1 MSFFPVLLVILLVV
15 LFSSIRI
22 IKEYE
27 RGVIYTLGKYTGM
40 RGAGIQ
46 LVFPVIQ
53 QMQIVDVRVRTDDI
67 PAQDL
72 ISKDNVS
79 VRVSGVLNYRVVDP
93 GLAINRN
100 EDFLFRTNQMAQTT
114 LLFCIRATRS
124 RRTEKRAAL
133 NKSIQEELDGQ
144 TEGSGIKVISVEIKH
159 VDIDPSM
166 IRAIA
171 KQAEAERERRAKIIN
186 AEGELQAAQQ
196 LDEAAAIL
204 ARRPETMQLR
214 YLGTLGEFANK
225 NRRQHHRSADA
236 DGPPE
241 RRNRFT
247 EKIIL
252 AIFRSSKSL
261 DADVI
266 EVFAFLGLTFGQ
278 LFSLTPFLNDFG
290 FLLL

>member
-1 MSFFPVLLVILLVV
+1 MGFIGVILVGVLIV
-15 LFSSIRI
+15 LFASVRI
-22 IKEYE
+22 VKEYE
-27 RGVIYTLGKYTGM
+27 RGVIYTLGKFTGS
-40 RGAGIQ
+40 RGAGLQ
-46 LVFPVIQ
+46 LVFPVVQ
-53 QMQIVDVRVRTDDI
+53 QMVIVDVRVRTDDI

-114 LLFCIRATRS
+114 LRS
-124 RRTEKRAAL
+124 VLGQHDLDDMLQKRTEL
-133 NKSIQEELDGQ
+133 NKSIQSELDQQ
-144 TEGSGIKVISVEIKH
+144 TEGSGIKVVSVEIKH

-171 KQAEAERERRAKIIN
+171 RQAEAERERRAKIIN

-214 YLGTLGEFANK
+214 YLGTLGEFSNGKSASTIVLPLPLDLLANAA
-225 NRRQHHRSADA
+225 N
-236 DGPPE
+236 
-241 RRNRFT
+241 
-247 EKIIL
+247 
-252 AIFRSSKSL
+252 
-261 DADVI
+261 
-266 EVFAFLGLTFGQ
+266 
-278 LFSLTPFLNDFG
+278 
-290 FLLL
+290 LLKK